1 MAVRTGRVMTVLQ
14 RRRELASRNASFHE
28 GGFAG
33 ALLAPLKLVF
43 ALTMAFI
50 GILVVAWIVDWTF
63 VFKVWPD
70 GIDRLKG
77 ILAEDLAR
85 ARDLAQWQG
94 GVPGVVTGTANFLYA
109 LVFRFTGIHDMGMR
123 FAEGAALSIPDTI
136 VRNTYIANREA
147 IEVAMIGTQL
157 LGVRLATLAMVAPI
171 LVLTYIVAG
180 ADGLTQRAIRRASGG
195 RESASLYHRA
205 KHLQVALMAI
215 GLLTALLWPAT
226 LDVRWIGL
234 TLAATLG
241 VLTRF
246 QWAYYKKHF

>member
-1 MAVRTGRVMTVLQ
+1 MAVRTGRVMTVL
-14 RRRELASRNASFHE
+14 RRRGELASRNASFHE

-43 ALTMAFI
+43 ALTLTFV
-50 GILVVAWIVDWTF
+50 GITLVAWIVDWTF

-70 GIDRLKG
+70 GIDRLKS
-77 ILAEDLAR
+77 ILAADLTRALDLAE
-85 ARDLAQWQG
+85 WQG
-94 GVPGVVTGTANFLYA
+94 GLPSAVTRTANFLYA
-109 LVFRFTGIHDMGMR
+109 LVFRFTGIHDMGIR

-136 VRNTYIANREA
+136 VRNTYVANRDA

-157 LGVRLATLAMVAPI
+157 LGVRLATLAMMVALLALI
-171 LVLTYIVAG
+171 YLVSAV
-180 ADGLTQRAIRRASGG
+180 DGLTQRAIRRASGG

-234 TLAATLG
+234 PLAATLG
-241 VLTRF
+241 VLTRL
-246 QWAYYKKHF
+246 QWAYYKKHL